1 MRKGER
7 TKSAI
12 LNHAVATASQ
22 LGLEGLSIGSLAD
35 RLEMSKSGL
44 FAHFGSKED
53 LQIAVVHQARQMFSD
68 HVFTPALHEP
78 AGLPRLSAIVQN
90 WVTWTR
96 SADLPGGCPIT
107 AAAYE
112 YDDRPGALRD
122 LLSQTLRE
130 LRKTLARSVRVAVE
144 AGHLRVG
151 TEPEQLAFEI
161 LGIYLASQLEARLFG
176 DPEAWPRGLASFE
189 TLIDRYRTGTQT

>member
-7 TKSAI
+7 TKSVI
-12 LNHAVATASQ
+12 LNHAVAVASQ
-22 LGLEGLSIGSLAD
+22 FGLEGLSIGSLAG

-53 LQIAVVHQARQMFSD
+53 LQIAVVHQARQILSD
-68 HVFTPALHEP
+68 HVFASAMREAP
-78 AGLPRLSAIVQN
+78 GLPRLRAIVQN
-90 WVTWTR
+90 WMTWTR
-96 SADLPGGCPIT
+96 KADLPGGCPIT

-130 LRKTLARSVRVAVE
+130 LRKTLVRSVRIAVE
-144 AGHLRVG
+144 EGHLRAG
-151 TEPEQLAFEI
+151 TQPGQLAFEI
-161 LGIYLASQLEARLFG
+161 LGLYLASQLEARLLG
-176 DPEAWPRGLASFE
+176 DPEAGPRGLASFE
-189 TLIDRYRTGTQT
+189 KLIERHRAARS

>member
-7 TKSAI
+7 TKTTI

-53 LQIAVVHQARQMFSD
+53 LQIAVVHQARQIFSD
-68 HVFTPALHEP
+68 HVFTPALREP
-78 AGLPRLSAIVQN
+78 AGLPRLRAIVRN
-90 WVTWTR
+90 WLTWTR

-130 LRKTLARSVRVAVE
+130 LRKTLARSVRIAVE
-144 AGHLRVG
+144 AGHLRAG
-151 TEPEQLAFEI
+151 TEPEKLAFEI

-176 DPEAWPRGLASFE
+176 DDEAGPRGLASFE
-189 TLIDRYRTGTQT
+189 KLIERHRAGVQT